1 MSSTDDKPVYSPSVC
16 GLCKTPYT
24 RLSSLNDHYNSKQ
37 IRKRGKLVTNP
48 CYQADKRYRFKSVQ
62 EASEAEKNTKIENY
76 FERLSSKKAKL
87 DKNLKEIPSESEVP
101 GIENSFPILSKLEC
115 PSTSAIVETSSTQG
129 FDEMSL
135 DISIDDMQI
144 KSSNLDIQEVNQPK
158 HNFIKEFREVSL
170 INENIDAKLNII
182 IEKEDCILSKI
193 DNLKISD
200 GKKLNEK
207 TNSNNSEIVNDDCFK
222 SIRMAKSIDDIM
234 KNRLVQ
240 DIFEIVTDEIE
251 HISKLHCK
259 KCETNPNTRDA
270 GIIIKDTE
278 YDSQTHI
285 GKQKSWFVNMKSSLL
300 KHVKKDIHIKST
312 KDCLQTQTN
321 VTNIKTDIMKA
332 MINLSN
338 FAIKSELSF

>member
-16 GLCKTPYT
+16 GLCKTRYT

-158 HNFIKEFREVSL
+158 HKFIK
-170 INENIDAKLNII
+170 
-182 IEKEDCILSKI
+182 
-193 DNLKISD
+193 
-200 GKKLNEK
+200 
-207 TNSNNSEIVNDDCFK
+207 
-222 SIRMAKSIDDIM
+222 
-234 KNRLVQ
+234 
-240 DIFEIVTDEIE
+240 
-251 HISKLHCK
+251 
-259 KCETNPNTRDA
+259 
-270 GIIIKDTE
+270 
-278 YDSQTHI
+278 
-285 GKQKSWFVNMKSSLL
+285 
-300 KHVKKDIHIKST
+300 
-312 KDCLQTQTN
+312 
-321 VTNIKTDIMKA
+321 
-332 MINLSN
+332 
-338 FAIKSELSF
+338 